1 MPLIALQKKPL
12 FLCYKG
18 MSKCNVLGK
27 KTVGAQWFF
36 RQFLVSECKT
46 ITYLKI
52 GVLVRYRYTFLQ
64 GGIAYNL

>member
-1 MPLIALQKKPL
+1 
-12 FLCYKG
+12 

-52 GVLVRYRYTFLQ
+52 GVLVRYRYIENQEESAALLLSCF
-64 GGIAYNL
+64 A

>member
-1 MPLIALQKKPL
+1 
-12 FLCYKG
+12 
-18 MSKCNVLGK
+18 MSKCNVLGE

-52 GVLVRYRYTFLQ
+52 GVLVRYRYIYLQ

>member
-1 MPLIALQKKPL
+1 
-12 FLCYKG
+12 

-27 KTVGAQWFF
+27 KTVVAQSFF

-52 GVLVRYRYTFLQ
+52 GVLVRYRYIENKEESAALLLSCF
-64 GGIAYNL
+64 A